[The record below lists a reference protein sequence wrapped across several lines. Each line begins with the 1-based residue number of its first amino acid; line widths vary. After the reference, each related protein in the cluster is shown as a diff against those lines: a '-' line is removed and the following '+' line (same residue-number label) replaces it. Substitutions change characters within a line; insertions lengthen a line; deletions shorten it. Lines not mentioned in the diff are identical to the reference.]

1 MVSRR
6 LFRAPISF
14 LGAILCDRIPRIPFG
29 TAVIDVDSDMC
40 GAMSKAGSSH
50 AESSVVCYMTPCF
63 NTAN

>member
-6 LFRAPISF
+6 LFRAPVSF
-14 LGAILCDRIPRIPFG
+14 LGAILCDRIPFG

-40 GAMSKAGSSH
+40 GVMSKAGSSH